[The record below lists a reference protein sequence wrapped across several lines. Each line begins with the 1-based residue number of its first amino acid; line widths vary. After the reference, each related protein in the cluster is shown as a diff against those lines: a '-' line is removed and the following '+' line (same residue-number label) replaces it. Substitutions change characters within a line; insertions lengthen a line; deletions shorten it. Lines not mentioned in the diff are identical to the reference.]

1 MESINSLILNK
12 INRSPSTTV
21 WTSIDFLELGN
32 RDAVDKTL
40 QRLVNTG
47 KLRRI
52 ARGLFDSP
60 SINSLTGKPA
70 TPDYRL
76 IIEAIARRDQVRILI
91 DGITAANDLGL
102 TNAIPGKVV
111 VHTEG
116 QLKPIQLDNLTIQ
129 FKLAAPSKL
138 YWAGRPA
145 MRIIQALYWFRD
157 SLKSDQSLDQDL
169 IKSKLIN
176 LLKSSSQGPV
186 LCKDLQSGIHTL
198 PAWMQKLVTELLE
211 KAKDES

>member
-1 MESINSLILNK
+1 MESINSLIIKK
-12 INRSPSTTV
+12 INSSKSEKI
-21 WTSIDFLELGN
+21 WTAIDFIDFGS
-32 RDAVDKTL
+32 RDAVDKAL

-52 ARGLFDSP
+52 TRGLFDAP
-60 SINSLTGKPA
+60 TINSLTGKPL

-76 IIEAIARRDQVRILI
+76 IIEAIGRRDQVRILI
-91 DGITAANDLGL
+91 DGMTAANDLGL

-116 QLKPIQLDNLTIQ
+116 QLRPIQLDNLTIQ

-157 SLKSDQSLDQDL
+157 SLKSNQALDQDL
-169 IKSKLIN
+169 IKSKIIN
-176 LLKSSSQGPV
+176 LLKNPSQGPA

-198 PAWMQKLVTELLE
+198 PTWMQKLVTELLE
-211 KAKDES
+211 KIRNES